1 MFHDATQRACPMRA
15 HPGST
20 IITDKTVAFRTME
33 TPFLVTFRIP
43 LRSKIAIFFDG
54 IAILGSVAQV
64 FQEYKLRP
72 TDKYCTHSRA
82 RLVDEFDRLPSRLEE
97 NSGCDATS

>member
-1 MFHDATQRACPMRA
+1 MLFVRSGMEARAA
-15 HPGST
+15 SLG
-20 IITDKTVAFRTME
+20 IT
-33 TPFLVTFRIP
+33 
-43 LRSKIAIFFDG
+43 IFFDG
-54 IAILGSVAQV
+54 IAILSSVTQV

-97 NSGCDATS
+97 NSGCDAIS